1 MLSHWMVIKD
11 CIISNYQAV
20 VPSTWNSGPRN
31 FNDDVGPYEQSLV
44 GTPVADPNKPL
55 EVVRTIHSFDPC
67 MACAV
72 HVVDADGNEVVSVK
86 VL

>member
-1 MLSHWMVIKD
+1 
-11 CIISNYQAV
+11 
-20 VPSTWNSGPRN
+20 
-31 FNDDVGPYEQSLV
+31 
-44 GTPVADPNKPL
+44 
-55 EVVRTIHSFDPC
+55 DPC

>member
-1 MLSHWMVIKD
+1 
-11 CIISNYQAV
+11 
-20 VPSTWNSGPRN
+20 
-31 FNDDVGPYEQSLV
+31 
-44 GTPVADPNKPL
+44 
-55 EVVRTIHSFDPC
+55 C

>member
-1 MLSHWMVIKD
+1 
-11 CIISNYQAV
+11 
-20 VPSTWNSGPRN
+20 
-31 FNDDVGPYEQSLV
+31 
-44 GTPVADPNKPL
+44 
-55 EVVRTIHSFDPC
+55 FDPC